1 MGFIL
6 GAGCAMDKG
15 ISGLV
20 RLPNLSIIEC
30 MFDHSRVDVAAV
42 RGWTTALASAKTTHD
57 DAERIDEIRAL
68 EEVVCAA
75 QSRQARLAAEFD
87 RSQRAAQAE
96 RGMPAAQQGR
106 GIAEQI
112 ALARRESPHR
122 GRQHLGLAKILD
134 TELPN
139 TAAAFAGGGITEW
152 RAMTI
157 ARETACLG
165 LEDRRTV
172 DRAIAG
178 DAEALADYSDRVLL
192 GELRKLVCRLDPA
205 SIAERRRRAEAER
218 CVTVR
223 PAPDTMAYLTV
234 LLPVAQA
241 VSAYAV
247 LKASADSGAAAG
259 DPRGRGQI
267 MADTLV
273 ARVTGAPTVDGRP
286 VVPVAINLVMTDVA
300 LLTGAHDSAHLDG
313 YGAVP
318 AGLAR
323 ELVADNLDA
332 GSKVWLRRLYTSPE
346 TGELVAMDSSARLF
360 RGGLRT
366 IVQLRDQFCRT
377 PWCNAPIRH
386 GDHAVAV
393 ADGGE
398 TSAAGGQG
406 LCAGCNYAKE
416 AVGWRA
422 RPRPGPA
429 HTVETE
435 TPTGHTYRS
444 TAPPLVRAR
453 IGAYQQVADG
463 VWSRVA

>member
-1 MGFIL
+1 MFEQPL
-6 GAGCAMDKG
+6 REWTQR
-15 ISGLV
+15 V
-20 RLPNLSIIEC
+20 RDEALP
-30 MFDHSRVDVAAV
+30 A
-42 RGWTTALASAKTTHD
+42 D
-57 DAERIDEIRAL
+57 DAVMIDEIRAL
-68 EEVVCAA
+68 EELVCAA
-75 QSRQARLAAEFD
+75 QSRQARLAAAFD
-87 RSQRAAQAE
+87 RSQRAIQAE
-96 RGMPAAQQGR
+96 RGTPAAQQGR
-106 GIAEQI
+106 GIAEQV

-122 GRQHLGLAKILD
+122 GRQHVGLSRVLD
-134 TELPN
+134 AELPH

-157 ARETACLG
+157 ARETACLS

-178 DAEALADYSDRVLL
+178 DPEALAGYSDRVLL

-205 SIAERRRRAEAER
+205 SVAERRRRAEAER
-218 CVTVR
+218 CLTVR

-241 VSAYAV
+241 VAAYAT
-247 LKASADSGAAAG
+247 LKAVADSATAAG
-259 DPRGRGQI
+259 DPRCRGQV

-273 ARVTGAPTVDGRP
+273 ARVTGAPVDELGRP
-286 VVPVAINLVMTDVA
+286 VVPVAINLVMSDQA
-300 LLTGAHDSAHLDG
+300 LLAGAHDSAHLDG
-313 YGAVP
+313 HGPIP

-323 ELVADNLDA
+323 ELVADTLDA
-332 GSKVWLRRLYTSPE
+332 GTRTWLRRLYASPT

-366 IVQLRDQFCRT
+366 VVQLRDQFCRT

-386 GDHAVAV
+386 GDHALGV
-393 ADGGE
+393 ADGGH

-406 LCAGCNYAKE
+406 LCESCNYAKE
-416 AVGWRA
+416 ATDWRA
-422 RPRPGPA
+422 RPEPGPG
-429 HTVETE
+429 HTIETT

-444 TAPPLVRAR
+444 AAPPLLRPR

-463 VWSRVA
+463 LWTLVA